1 MADFRLNQNLRMVQ
15 TQKLALTQKIR
26 QALEILQVPSLD
38 LENLIKQELQENPL
52 LEQSG
57 PEERR
62 VDEKINADENRER
75 EESWDEEPSRS
86 DSKEDDTL
94 DILRKL
100 DEHSGDSCTGPYRG
114 DEEPW
119 IREPPSESTLY
130 EFLLKQVWSIMLPRD
145 LEEAVVYVVYS
156 LNRHGLLSLPIYE
169 LQSAWEGDPDL
180 IVQAVKIVRTL
191 EPTGVGALSASG
203 ALEMQLEEL
212 GYEHDS
218 LEYRIVAEHFSEIAE
233 RKIKDI
239 AAAEGVSPHTIQE
252 AVDRISVLNPW
263 PGNEFSSAA
272 NTAVIPDI
280 IIIKIDDHFEAIL
293 NDNRFPHL
301 MISTRNRRILES
313 PGTSS
318 KEREYVKNKFRK
330 ASWFIKAIRQRQETV
345 TRIGEFIADYQR
357 DFFERGIEGLRPL
370 TLQIVADV
378 LGYNQSTISRAIN
391 GKYVQSPKGIH
402 EMRFFFSR
410 ALPGG
415 SGEVS
420 SRTVKDE
427 LRKIIET
434 EDESKPLSDAK
445 LVLALEAA
453 GMEVKRRTVAN
464 YRSELNILSANKRKR
479 Y

>member
-1 MADFRLNQNLRMVQ
+1 
-15 TQKLALTQKIR
+15 
-26 QALEILQVPSLD
+26 
-38 LENLIKQELQENPL
+38 
-52 LEQSG
+52 
-57 PEERR
+57 
-62 VDEKINADENRER
+62 
-75 EESWDEEPSRS
+75 
-86 DSKEDDTL
+86 
-94 DILRKL
+94 
-100 DEHSGDSCTGPYRG
+100 
-114 DEEPW
+114 
-119 IREPPSESTLY
+119 
-130 EFLLKQVWSIMLPRD
+130 MLPRD

-233 RKIKDI
+233 RKIKNI
-239 AAAEGVSPHTIQE
+239 AAAEGVSPHRVQE

-293 NDNRFPHL
+293 NDSRFPHL

-318 KEREYVKNKFRK
+318 KEKEYVKNKFRK

-370 TLQIVADV
+370 TLQIVADA

-415 SGEVS
+415 GGEVS

-464 YRSELNILSANKRKR
+464 YRSEMNILSANKRKR

>member
-1 MADFRLNQNLRMVQ
+1 MPDFRLNQNLRMVQ

-100 DEHSGDSCTGPYRG
+100 DEHSGDSFTGPYRG
-114 DEEPW
+114 DEDPW
-119 IREPPSESTLY
+119 IPEPPSELTLY
-130 EFLLKQVWSIMLPRD
+130 EYLLKQVWSIMLPCD

-156 LNRHGLLSLPIYE
+156 LNRHGLLSLPVYE

-212 GYEHDS
+212 GYDHDS
-218 LEYRIVAEHFSEIAE
+218 LEYRIVTEHFNEIAE
-233 RKIKDI
+233 RRIKEI
-239 AAAEGVSPHTIQE
+239 AAAEGVSPHMIQE

-263 PGNEFSSAA
+263 PGNEFSSSA

-318 KEREYVKNKFRK
+318 KEKEYVKNKFRK

-370 TLQIVADV
+370 TLQIVADA

-415 SGEVS
+415 GGEVS

-464 YRSELNILSANKRKR
+464 YRSEMNILSANKRKR